1 MKENHVN
8 LEARL
13 SEAVRHYWHTR
24 LKQKE
29 SQGTGSGVRDYGAR
43 ADVTG
48 GKHMDGFSVLIRDL
62 IRESGISA
70 ECIFK
75 GSKTDLPGFFRPVK
89 DWDLVVVA
97 DLRLLALMEMK
108 SQAGPSYGNNC
119 NNRVEEALGN
129 ATDLWTAFR
138 EKTFGKSKSPWA
150 GYLMLLEESSG
161 STSPVRVVEPH
172 FKIRPEFR
180 DAAYEKSR
188 KSVSYAARYEL
199 FCRKLVLERLYTSA
213 CLILTER
220 DGGLRGE
227 YREPAT
233 DLRFTD
239 FVASLI
245 GKLAEHQKAKEL
257 EAEKRT

>member
-1 MKENHVN
+1 VN
-8 LEARL
+8 LEDRL
-13 SEAVRHYWHTR
+13 SAAVRHYWQTR
-24 LKQKE
+24 LSQKA
-29 SQGTGSGVRDYGAR
+29 SQGTTTGVQDYGAR

-48 GKHMDGFSVLIRDL
+48 GKHMDGFANLICEL
-62 IRESGISA
+62 ISDSGIA
-70 ECIFK
+70 AKCIHN
-75 GSKTDLPGFFRPVK
+75 GSKSDLPGYFRPTK

-97 DLRLLALMEMK
+97 DDNLLAVLELK

-138 EKTFGKSKSPWA
+138 EKTFGQSKTPWA
-150 GYLMLLEESSG
+150 GYLMLLEDSAG
-161 STSPVRVVEPH
+161 STSPVRVDEPN

-180 DAAYEKSR
+180 DSTYDKTR
-188 KSVSYAARYEL
+188 KSVSYARRYEL

-213 CLILTER
+213 CLIMSDRE
-220 DGGLRGE
+220 GGLQGK
-227 YREPAT
+227 YSEPAA

-245 GKLAEHQKAKEL
+245 GKATEYTTAKRL
-257 EAEKRT
+257 EEGTKS